1 VLEGAPV
8 AQPAGRRL
16 ERVRH
21 RRAVD
26 LGGDGEQHRLRV
38 SEFGG
43 RVRTEEL
50 SGAFQKKQAQ
60 DGGYFAAELGGAGS
74 EQRVHFELEEGLLE
88 DARVRLVAVGL
99 AGRLARLVVNLV
111 LIGSAVC
118 NRFKSEQLHAYT
130 RKSNR
135 DHSVTHTQMRQ
146 VTTNELT
153 HPPRE
158 AHKSF
163 MSAFVCVRVCV
174 LPDLI
179 NPVLKSFPN

>member
-1 VLEGAPV
+1 MIATSSSCGARVRPPQSPVAQAQARDERGAHVLEGAPV

-99 AGRLARLVVNLV
+99 AGRLARLVVNHCEATVRLR
-111 LIGSAVC
+111 AVQPVEYAC
-118 NRFKSEQLHAYT
+118 E
-130 RKSNR
+130 
-135 DHSVTHTQMRQ
+135 
-146 VTTNELT
+146 
-153 HPPRE
+153 RE
-158 AHKSF
+158 
-163 MSAFVCVRVCV
+163 
-174 LPDLI
+174 
-179 NPVLKSFPN
+179 